1 MLLYKILLVIFY
13 CFFLTRQS
21 LAISQAWDL
30 SLKATSTPN
39 HDLIKFQSKIKTSN
53 RFSVSNHSKEGFNT
67 LQTFLGFLPY
77 HSF

>member
-13 CFFLTRQS
+13 CFLFLLFFLTRQF

-39 HDLIKFQSKIKTSN
+39 HELIKIPIKN
-53 RFSVSNHSKEGFNT
+53 KNLKPIQRFKPF
-67 LQTFLGFLPY
+67 
-77 HSF
+77 